1 MNTPTILTQLEM
13 NEAQLE
19 RAQTLARRLGFQD
32 STAYTSTSALVG
44 LNCLPLRSGQ
54 HGAVI
59 VQTAELGMLVIATLE
74 DVDAYDLFLEE
85 HAERVSK

>member
-1 MNTPTILTQLEM
+1 MNAPTILTQIDM

-19 RAQTLARRLGFQD
+19 RARTLAARLGFQD
-32 STAYTSTSALVG
+32 STAYTSTSALIG